1 MRYLKFRSIYLE
13 FLWHIL
19 SQPRQTLNHWTL
31 PLSIHNNH
39 PHGEQQIVIN
49 IPYFSAVALVV
60 WDGFRKVFLCFSFSR
75 LGLSSCHALCLG
87 LWIAVA
93 YVGIDKTTPMS
104 ISRHAAQSQ
113 AVTITNV
120 VDLAQDGVG
129 LELDLPNCCGHSFT
143 VCGRIYEWT
152 WESVCLIITD
162 RGELGGAHSG
172 YLLLL
177 LCVSW

>member
-1 MRYLKFRSIYLE
+1 M
-13 FLWHIL
+13 
-19 SQPRQTLNHWTL
+19 
-31 PLSIHNNH
+31 
-39 PHGEQQIVIN
+39 IN

-60 WDGFRKVFLCFSFSR
+60 WDGFRKVFLCC
-75 LGLSSCHALCLG
+75 LLVDWASCHALCLG

-129 LELDLPNCCGHSFT
+129 LELDLPNCCGRSFT
-143 VCGRIYEWT
+143 VCGLILIWVNLRKCLPYHHRSRSLVGLILVICCFYCVWVDNFVVGGT
-152 WESVCLIITD
+152 DNSYHMIQMVRVVVLQRESHHSLIRQTAFS
-162 RGELGGAHSG
+162 ELYFFNS
-172 YLLLL
+172 
-177 LCVSW
+177 